1 VVTSS
6 TADIKSELEIAVD
19 WMYSNGLTSKSNV
32 TDFLPDN
39 TMTREEASKFF
50 SVFAKMIYD
59 KSENSATA
67 CNFYDIKRADPTLTS
82 SITSACKL
90 GIFK

>member
-1 VVTSS
+1 
-6 TADIKSELEIAVD
+6 
-19 WMYSNGLTSKSNV
+19 MYSNGLTSKS
-32 TDFLPDN
+32 TLADYLPNN

-50 SVFAKMIYD
+50 SVFAKTIYD
-59 KSENSATA
+59 KSENSTA
-67 CNFYDIKRADPTLTS
+67 ACSFYDIKRADPTLTS